1 MDPPSN
7 DNPLNPRSPL
17 RHTICNAENIKVLA
31 ERQHTNTSCTGSR
44 NIWRI
49 RHLEA
54 RMKALSL
61 QMTNMQNKME
71 AMSWILSEKEERIRR
86 LEKKCELMERIEE

>member
-7 DNPLNPRSPL
+7 DNPNPRHAL
-17 RHTICNAENIKVLA
+17 RHTICNAKNIKVLA
-31 ERQHTNTSCTGSR
+31 ERQHTNTSCTGSKT
-44 NIWRI
+44 IWRI

-54 RMKALSL
+54 QMKALSL
-61 QMTNMQNKME
+61 QMTNMQIKSE
-71 AMSWILSEKEERIRR
+71 AMSWISNEKEEKIRR

>member
-1 MDPPSN
+1 
-7 DNPLNPRSPL
+7 
-17 RHTICNAENIKVLA
+17 
-31 ERQHTNTSCTGSR
+31 
-44 NIWRI
+44 
-49 RHLEA
+49 
-54 RMKALSL
+54 MKALSL